1 MKIKKIAYAVVLCKN
16 CNKEGFS
23 NIENLNKSSY
33 KESSG
38 KKTSFISGQV
48 LYILPASKPETKAP
62 KEIWKIISRKNNFI
76 RQEVNL
82 STLIVV
88 FSFVNFK

>member
-1 MKIKKIAYAVVLCKN
+1 MAYAVVLCTN

-23 NIENLNKSSY
+23 NIESLKKSLY

-38 KKTSFISGQV
+38 KKLPFISGQV

-62 KEIWKIISRKNNFI
+62 KEIWEIISKKNNFI
-76 RQEVNL
+76 MREINS
-82 STLIVV
+82 STLI
-88 FSFVNFK
+88 FFLSFVNFK

>member
-1 MKIKKIAYAVVLCKN
+1 MYAVILCVN

-23 NIENLNKSSY
+23 NIENLNRSLY

-38 KKTSFISGQV
+38 KKLPFISGQV

-62 KEIWKIISRKNNFI
+62 KEI
-76 RQEVNL
+76 
-82 STLIVV
+82 
-88 FSFVNFK
+88 